1 MARALGAAAL
11 LLLSGCALGGSHAK
25 QMYGRLDVASAQSL
39 IEMLNEQRDDV
50 AGLRGVAKMRI
61 TFDARPGADEE
72 SFSTTQAVLA
82 RTPAAFRLDTLS
94 AFGVS
99 YTAVS
104 DGVSL
109 AVLAPDE
116 GTIYRGRATPETVA
130 SATGV
135 AAGPHDITRVL
146 LGQPPL
152 PEIDGR
158 LAWVSS
164 SHDGGAADASP
175 GGEGTEVFLHAPTTS
190 PPGETI
196 VVGFARAPV
205 AGGVAVPVSFERIDA
220 DGRALLRARFGE
232 HQDVDGHVLPSRIDV
247 SAPGSKVSVLYR
259 DLEANPDLEASSF
272 QLPTPAGMRDLPLGG
287 NAITN
292 AAR

>member
-1 MARALGAAAL
+1 MARALRTAAL
-11 LLLSGCALGGSHAK
+11 LIVSGCALGGSQAK
-25 QMYGRLDVASAQSL
+25 QMYGRLDVASAGSL
-39 IEMLNEQRDDV
+39 IEVLEEQREDV

-61 TFDARPGADEE
+61 TFQARPGTDEE

-82 RTPAAFRLDTLS
+82 SAPAAFRLDTLS

-104 DGVSL
+104 DGTSL

-135 AAGPHDITRVL
+135 AAGPQDIARVL
-146 LGQPPL
+146 LGQPPI
-152 PEIDGR
+152 PTIDGR

-175 GGEGTEVFLHAPTTS
+175 GGEGSEVFLHAPS
-190 PPGETI
+190 ESVPGET
-196 VVGFARAPV
+196 VVIGFARAPV
-205 AGGVAVPVSFERIDA
+205 AGGVAVPVSFERIDSN
-220 DGRALLRARFGE
+220 GRVLLRARFGE
-232 HQDVDGHVLPSRIDV
+232 HQDVAGHVLPSRIDV
-247 SAPGSKVSVLYR
+247 SAPGSKVSVSYR
-259 DLEANPDLEASSF
+259 ELEANPDLDAASF
-272 QLPTPAGMRDLPLGG
+272 QLRTPAGMRDLPLGG

-292 AAR
+292 ASR